1 MKISLLKQI
10 IKEEIQKV
18 FNEIQVQVPKTSR
31 IIVNGKM
38 VDPSTIEIDDI
49 DMRDYPDFSDAH
61 SVYAEFVDGT
71 ELTDEELEKLDDEH
85 RDLIHELIF
94 DKLY

>member
-31 IIVNGKM
+31 IIVNRKM
-38 VDPSTIEIDDI
+38 VDPSTIEIDNV
-49 DMRDYPDFSDAH
+49 DMRDYPDFSDAYP
-61 SVYAEFVDGT
+61 VYAEFVDGT
-71 ELTDEELEKLDDEH
+71 KLTNEELEELDIEH
-85 RDLIHELIF
+85 RDLIHDLIF
-94 DKLY
+94 KQLF

>member
-1 MKISLLKQI
+1 MKKSLLKHI

-18 FNEIQVQVPKTSR
+18 FNEIKIQIPKTSR

-38 VDPSTIEIDDI
+38 VDPSTIEIDNVN
-49 DMRDYPDFSDAH
+49 MRDYPDFSDAYA
-61 SVYAEFVDGT
+61 VYAEFVDGT
-71 ELTDEELEKLDDEH
+71 ELTGKELYELDDTY

-94 DKLY
+94 DKLF